1 MGEGIKKLTFGN
13 FFTKYIVHPRNEK
26 LTDRDRNV
34 ATAASVALG
43 FALLGSVHL
52 AVKIGRIGVWL
63 FKWFNEEDTEGGHE
77 DEVQALAQQILQVNK
92 SDGEKVAVPAAPQPP
107 KKTPREVLNDFAKE
121 FAPKAQALE
130 GPFAVKGL
138 PNLGNT
144 CYMNAALQNI
154 EALILSQ
161 PAGAVLLKQD
171 LSFAADETYE
181 GIEKRLM
188 HTFAPIAEPQIS
200 QEVVRSKNQDDAAY
214 EAFKKKT
221 LENRLAMV
229 MPEYRLKLEI
239 KWSLLVLLQVKQ
251 FGTEAQLKDAIEA
264 HRDHFF
270 DKEDNDFVKFN
281 RMRQLDTGDYM
292 RLIIEKLGLM
302 FPIVEESQKRG
313 QKVPD
318 LKRDMNPYLDIKPLF
333 MPEKPEFFKDALDK
347 KFFYERVDDN
357 LFSRIKLAGEP
368 PANMVLRM
376 ERNFTAP
383 VEKVMHKVEL
393 MPQLVNGNVVLMPVK
408 KIIPLP
414 LANEQR
420 KNISVL
426 QFDDIN
432 IDDIDLSKF
441 YEGEKSAHYK
451 IVAVNLHLGA
461 SQEGGHYI
469 SYVRSGDDWYV
480 LDDNAAPVKIER
492 ERVPFGAATMLTMVR
507 VEAPAVQ
514 PARPAVAPAKPKP
527 VVAAKKAPP
536 TPPKKPAPAPVPVK
550 EEPAIE
556 G

>member
-26 LTDRDRNV
+26 LSDRDRKV

-52 AVKIGRIGVWL
+52 AVKIGRIGLWL
-63 FKWFNEEDTEGGHE
+63 YKWFNEEDTEGGNE
-77 DEVQALAQQILQVNK
+77 NEVQALAQQILQVNK
-92 SDGEKVAVPAAPQPP
+92 SDGAKVAGPAAPPPP

-121 FAPKAQALE
+121 FAPKAKALE

-161 PAGAVLLKQD
+161 PTGAALLKQD
-171 LSFAADETYE
+171 LTFAADETYE

-200 QEVVRSKNQDDAAY
+200 QEVERSKSQDDAAY

-221 LENRLAMV
+221 LENRLAIV
-229 MPEYRLKLEI
+229 MPDYRLKLEI

-251 FGTEAQLKDAIEA
+251 FGTEAQLKAAIEA

-318 LKRDMNPYLDIKPLF
+318 SKGDMNLYLDIKPRF
-333 MPEKPEFFKDALDK
+333 MPENPELFNDVLEKR
-347 KFFYERVDDN
+347 FFYEKIDEN
-357 LFSRIKLAGEP
+357 QYKRIKLAGAP
-368 PANMVLRM
+368 PANMVLRI

-383 VEKVMHKVEL
+383 VEKIMRTVEM
-393 MPQLVNGNVVLMPVK
+393 MPELVNGNVVLVPKEKRVQ
-408 KIIPLP
+408 LP
-414 LANEQR
+414 LADEQR
-420 KNISVL
+420 KNNAVL
-426 QFDDIN
+426 QFNDVN
-432 IDDIDLSKF
+432 IDDVDLSQF
-441 YEGEKSAHYK
+441 YVNGQSAHYK
-451 IVAVNLHLGA
+451 IIAVNLHLGA

-469 SYVRSGDDWYV
+469 SFVRSGDDWYV
-480 LDDNAAPVKIER
+480 LDDNAPPAKIER

-507 VEAPAVQ
+507 VEA
-514 PARPAVAPAKPKP
+514 PAVAPAKPKP

-536 TPPKKPAPAPVPVK
+536 TPPKKPAPVK
-550 EEPAIE
+550 QEPAKE